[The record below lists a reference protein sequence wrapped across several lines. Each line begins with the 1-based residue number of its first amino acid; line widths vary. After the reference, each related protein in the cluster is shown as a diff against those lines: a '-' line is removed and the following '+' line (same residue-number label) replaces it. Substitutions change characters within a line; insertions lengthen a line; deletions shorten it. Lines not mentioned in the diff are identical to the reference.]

1 MDGGSRHF
9 YALARTPASGRS
21 RLSAV
26 PEPIACAGSAVT
38 PWGVDRSTLEVSIGG
53 AAVVGVAFG
62 MARYAYGLTLPA
74 IRSEFGLSELLLGAI
89 ASGTFL
95 GYLLGLLAGP
105 RLSARRGPR
114 APTTVGG
121 LCGVAGC
128 ALVAVAPSAW
138 VLAVGVVLG
147 GSAAGWVWAPYSD
160 IVAEAVP
167 LRHRPTV
174 LAVVTT
180 GTSAGLVL
188 LAGVAL
194 IVASASWRLTWAGIA
209 VAAVAAAVVNLRT
222 VPRLPPRRGEAGAA
236 RDSPLRRP
244 MVAPLAY
251 AVFYFTAIT
260 IYFTYASDAARSGGL
275 AASAAAV
282 MFAVIGLGGLVGLST
297 GRLARSFGAPV
308 VGCGSVSVVSGA
320 LVLLA
325 LGRESL
331 PLVLLSALLF
341 GTGFMVG
348 SAVLAIWTAQVVAD
362 RPGDGFTVALVVG
375 AVASI
380 VAPAAAGALIPVLGL
395 PAMLVLTAIAA
406 VGGAAA
412 VTVVAR
418 PRAAVPR

>member
-1 MDGGSRHF
+1 M
-9 YALARTPASGRS
+9 PAS
-21 RLSAV
+21 
-26 PEPIACAGSAVT
+26 PCAGDRVRASAVT
-38 PWGVDRSTLEVSIGG
+38 LCGVDRSTLKVSLGG

-95 GYLLGLLAGP
+95 GYLLGLLSGP

-121 LCGVAGC
+121 VCGVAGC
-128 ALVAVAPSAW
+128 ALVAVAPTPL
-138 VLAVGVVLG
+138 VLAMGAVVG

-160 IVAEAVP
+160 IVAQAVP

-174 LAVVTT
+174 LAVITT
-180 GTSAGLVL
+180 GTSAGLLL

-194 IVASASWRLTWAGIA
+194 IGASTSWRLTWAGIA
-209 VAAVAAAVVNLRT
+209 VATVAAGVLNLRT
-222 VPRLPPRRGEAGAA
+222 VPRLPPRRSEAGSAPE
-236 RDSPLRRP
+236 SPLRRG
-244 MVAPLAY
+244 MAAPLAY

-275 AASAAAV
+275 AASAAAL
-282 MFAVIGLGGLVGLST
+282 MFAVIGLGGLGGLTT
-297 GRLARSFGAPV
+297 GRLARSFGTPV
-308 VGCGSVSVVSGA
+308 VGCGSVGVVSSA

-325 LGRESL
+325 FGRESL

-341 GTGFMVG
+341 GVGFMVG
-348 SAVLAIWTAQVVAD
+348 SAVLAIWTAQVVED

-380 VAPAAAGALIPVLGL
+380 AAPVIAGALIPVLGL
-395 PAMLVLTAIAA
+395 PILLTLTAVLAA
-406 VGGAAA
+406 GGAVA

-418 PRAAVPR
+418 PRTPAPR

>member
-1 MDGGSRHF
+1 M
-9 YALARTPASGRS
+9 
-21 RLSAV
+21 
-26 PEPIACAGSAVT
+26 VT
-38 PWGVDRSTLEVSIGG
+38 LWGVDRSTIKVSIGG

-89 ASGTFL
+89 ASGTFF

-121 LCGVAGC
+121 LCGAVGC
-128 ALVAVAPSAW
+128 ATVAVAPSPW
-138 VLAVGVVLG
+138 VLAVGAVVG

-167 LRHRPTV
+167 LQHRPTV
-174 LAVVTT
+174 LAAITT
-180 GTSAGLVL
+180 GTSAGLVA
-188 LAGVAL
+188 LAGVGLLATT
-194 IVASASWRLTWAGIA
+194 ASWRLTWAGIA
-209 VAAVAAAVVNLRT
+209 LAALAAAIVNLRT
-222 VPRLPPRRGEAGAA
+222 VPRLQPRRVEAGTV
-236 RDSPLRRP
+236 RRSPLRRA

-275 AASAAAV
+275 AASASALV
-282 MFAVIGLGGLVGLST
+282 FAVIGLGGLVGLGTSRL
-297 GRLARSFGAPV
+297 GRTFGAPV
-308 VGCGSVSVVSGA
+308 VGAGSVCVVSAA
-320 LVLLA
+320 LVVLA
-325 LGRESL
+325 LGRASL

-341 GTGFMVG
+341 GTGFMIG
-348 SAVLAIWTAQVVAD
+348 SAVLAVWTAQVVAD

-380 VAPAAAGALIPVLGL
+380 AAPAMMGALIPVLGL
-395 PAMLVLTAIAA
+395 PSMLVLAAILAA
-406 VGGAAA
+406 VGAVA
-412 VTVVAR
+412 VTVV
-418 PRAAVPR
+418 PRLRAGVLRQKEESERHGRSQHRREQAEAAFPTGGDHR